1 MRTPRFSS
9 HCLRGLSILAGVG
22 LTLVAG
28 PASADVEL
36 APLVVIDFSTYD
48 GSGFNPEP
56 AAGQLDSDDWAVRLS
71 GAAAVNFGETG
82 EGNGSVFAWG
92 TSPGDVDDGGIWAFD
107 VDGAGLIALGVQ
119 PTENLFTPGRISLRL
134 VNNTGADI
142 SEFQVEYTIW
152 VRNDE
157 TRANSFNLEES
168 ADDIMY
174 NPVGAGFTSPGAV
187 DADGFTAT
195 EVVEVITPAAPIAD
209 GTQHYI
215 GWSGNDASGSSMGRD
230 EFGIEG
236 ITIRLLNVCGNG
248 ITDRGE
254 ECDDGLENSDTAAC
268 TSACAAAVCG
278 DGLVQEGVEEC
289 DDMNTDPGDGCA
301 ADCTIEPEPG
311 TSSGGSGTTGA
322 DTTAGDSGSA
332 SAEGSGGDAS
342 ATGASASAS
351 ATASAGDSSGDGGG
365 SDEGTGGEDDDSAGC
380 ICNSSGGSNP
390 VWTVFGVFGLALARR
405 RRR

>member
-1 MRTPRFSS
+1 M
-9 HCLRGLSILAGVG
+9 
-22 LTLVAG
+22 
-28 PASADVEL
+28 PASADIVI
-36 APLVVIDFSTYD
+36 APMVQIDLTTFD
-48 GSGFNPEP
+48 ASGFDPEP
-56 AAGQLDSDDWAVRLS
+56 AVGQLDSDDWSVRLS
-71 GAAAVNFGETG
+71 ANSVLDFGGSAGGAGSDYARGLSTG
-82 EGNGSVFAWG
+82 G
-92 TSPGDVDDGGIWAFD
+92 VDDPGVWAFD
-107 VDGAGLIALGVQ
+107 VDGAGTIAFGLQ
-119 PTENLFTPGRISLRL
+119 PTALSFTPGQVTLRL
-134 VNNTGADI
+134 VNNTGADV
-142 SEFQVEYTIW
+142 SEILVEYTIW
-152 VRNDE
+152 ANNDSDSSSGLILQHSPDNMTYTEIGDQFVTPDANDKMGFVATDVSQLITLE
-157 TRANSFNLEES
+157 T
-168 ADDIMY
+168 
-174 NPVGAGFTSPGAV
+174 
-187 DADGFTAT
+187 
-195 EVVEVITPAAPIAD
+195 PIAD
-209 GTQHYI
+209 GTQYYI
-215 GWSGNDASGSSMGRD
+215 AWAGDDAGGGDTFRD
-230 EFGIEG
+230 EYAIEG
-236 ITIRLLNVCGNG
+236 ITFRLPNTCGNG
-248 ITDRGE
+248 LMEEGE
-254 ECDDGLENSDTAAC
+254 ECDDGLANSDTAAC
-268 TSACAAAVCG
+268 TSACVAAVCG